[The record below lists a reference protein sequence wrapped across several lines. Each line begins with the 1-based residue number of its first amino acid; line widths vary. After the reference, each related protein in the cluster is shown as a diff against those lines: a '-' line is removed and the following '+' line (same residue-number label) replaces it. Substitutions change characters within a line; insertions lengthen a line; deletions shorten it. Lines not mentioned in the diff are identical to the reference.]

1 MCIYRRK
8 LRRILR
14 KRAARSCC
22 SRPPRRFIRSTTRT
36 RRRSA
41 FFTLPAESGR
51 PHRAADEQKP
61 ESALRTSIGRTLM
74 RVDRRRKP
82 PSSRSAR
89 GPDRAEPNVR
99 TDVSRADLPRVAF
112 ESICDQAACPR
123 LVRLPINSEHYTR
136 LSRLWRRDLFLLL
149 GRRAC
154 RRDHGNV
161 KKRCN
166 SNAERN
172 HDRSSPLA
180 RQPCEHR
187 IVRLRIF
194 DGHCDFAMRCDGC
207 HQSLRL
213 SGFSISLLRPSVVSS
228 ASAALD

>member
-1 MCIYRRK
+1 VPEVAIQSLASERLKSTR
-8 LRRILR
+8 RRILR

-22 SRPPRRFIRSTTRT
+22 SRPPRQFIRSTTRT

-61 ESALRTSIGRTLM
+61 ESALRTSIGRTLV

-99 TDVSRADLPRVAF
+99 TDVSRADLRVAF

-123 LVRLPINSEHYTR
+123 LVRLPINSEHYAR

-154 RRDHGNV
+154 RRDHGNA
-161 KKRCN
+161 KKCCN

-180 RQPCEHR
+180 RQPQRASIESFAFASLMV
-187 IVRLRIF
+187 IATLRCAVT
-194 DGHCDFAMRCDGC
+194 GATRACA
-207 HQSLRL
+207 
-213 SGFSISLLRPSVVSS
+213 
-228 ASAALD
+228 